1 MTPGT
6 KEGNAMTPGDDL
18 KERIEAIEACYEYM
32 LAYAA
37 QGALDDRASRGGSQL
52 RELLGKAAR
61 AAAGLGTAT
70 AAAVAAL
77 EPAAPYRDFRNLLEA
92 DAAKALA
99 ALELVLAQP
108 RISSQLVDNLNASL
122 HVRTLLTDVYLLD
135 EALRVHQPGN
145 AA

>member
-1 MTPGT
+1 M
-6 KEGNAMTPGDDL
+6 
-18 KERIEAIEACYEYM
+18 
-32 LAYAA
+32 
-37 QGALDDRASRGGSQL
+37 

-145 AA
+145 EA